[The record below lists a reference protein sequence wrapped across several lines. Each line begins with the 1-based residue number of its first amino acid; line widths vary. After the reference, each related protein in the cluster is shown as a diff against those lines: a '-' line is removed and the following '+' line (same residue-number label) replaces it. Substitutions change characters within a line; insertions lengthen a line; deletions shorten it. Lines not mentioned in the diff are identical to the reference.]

1 MRIVFMGTPEI
12 AADVLR
18 AVSREH
24 EVVGVFCQPDKPVG
38 RKQVLTPPPVKVA
51 ALEAGLPV
59 YQPKGFRNGKA
70 AQLLREIGPDLIL
83 VIAYGRILPQE
94 VLDIPRYG
102 CVNIHASLLPKYR
115 GSAPVQ
121 RALIDGVKVTGITV
135 MKMDAGMDTGAVL
148 AQKEMPVD
156 PYDDAQ
162 SMFDR
167 MGKEAGPFVLGVI
180 EKIGSGEA
188 VAVPQSDEEAT
199 YAPPIDKS
207 EGLFSFRQDAEKI
220 VNLVHGLSIWPVAFF
235 LYEGKKIKVEKA
247 SFSEQSGVPGE
258 VLSPKPLTVA
268 AENGAVILTRVIPE
282 GGKPMDGTAWLNGRR
297 LRAGDLIRDGE

>member
-18 AVSREH
+18 AVSKKH

-38 RKQVLTPPPVKVA
+38 RKQILTPPPVKVA

-59 YQPKGFRNGKA
+59 FQPKGFRNGKA
-70 AQLLREIGPDLIL
+70 TQLLREIDPDLIL

-94 VLDIPRYG
+94 VLDIPKYG

-135 MKMDAGMDTGAVL
+135 MKMDAGVDTGDVFAR
-148 AQKEMPVD
+148 KEMPVS
-156 PYDDAQ
+156 PSDDAQ
-162 SMFDR
+162 SMFER
-167 MGKEAGPFVLGVI
+167 MGKEAGPFVLDVI

-188 VAVPQSDEEAT
+188 VLFPQSDEDAT
-199 YAPPIDKS
+199 YAPPIEKS
-207 EGLFSFRQDAEKI
+207 EGLFSFRGDAEKI
-220 VNLVHGLSIWPVAFF
+220 VNLVHGLSMWPVAFF
-235 LYEGKKIKVEKA
+235 LYEGKKIKVENA
-247 SFSEQSGVPGE
+247 SLSNQTGVPGE
-258 VLSPKPLTVA
+258 ILSAKPMTVA
-268 AENGAVILTRVIPE
+268 AENGSVILARVIPE
-282 GGKPMDGTAWLNGRR
+282 GGKPMDGTAWMNGKR
-297 LRAGDLIRDGE
+297 LRVGDVIKDGE